1 MSSSSIFCSQF
12 LFSKLCSHNP
22 FSQLKRSLTF
32 VWHQLKIHDYTN
44 IINHNS
50 TSTSI
55 RGGKHVV
62 QVGSI
67 ELRVKIGHFKLVN
80 RISCQVDPYFLNEIF
95 FFLNYKNKS
104 MTTFLERMK
113 KINQRNKLH
122 LMPIVN
128 TLPILTISSMIVL
141 RSTNNIYFKFTP
153 LTISFPQ

>member
-1 MSSSSIFCSQF
+1 MSGYSLFCSQF

-22 FSQLKRSLTF
+22 FLQLKRSLTF
-32 VWHQLKIHDYTN
+32 VWHQLKIHNHIN

-55 RGGKHVV
+55 RGGKHSVRV
-62 QVGSI
+62 QLIG
-67 ELRVKIGHFKLVN
+67 LQVKTGHFKRVN
-80 RISCQVDPYFLNEIF
+80 RVSCQVDLYFSNEF
-95 FFLNYKNKS
+95 FFNYKNKS
-104 MTTFLERMK
+104 MTTFLERMN

-128 TLPILTISSMIVL
+128 ILPILTILSMTNL
-141 RSTNNIYFKFTP
+141 RSTKSIYFKFTP

>member
-1 MSSSSIFCSQF
+1 MSGYSLFCSQF

-67 ELRVKIGHFKLVN
+67 ELRVKTGHFKLVN
-80 RISCQVDPYFLNEIF
+80 RISCQVDPYFLNEH
-95 FFLNYKNKS
+95 FFLKLQKQ
-104 MTTFLERMK
+104 
-113 KINQRNKLH
+113 INDNLFRENE
-122 LMPIVN
+122 
-128 TLPILTISSMIVL
+128 
-141 RSTNNIYFKFTP
+141 TN
-153 LTISFPQ
+153 